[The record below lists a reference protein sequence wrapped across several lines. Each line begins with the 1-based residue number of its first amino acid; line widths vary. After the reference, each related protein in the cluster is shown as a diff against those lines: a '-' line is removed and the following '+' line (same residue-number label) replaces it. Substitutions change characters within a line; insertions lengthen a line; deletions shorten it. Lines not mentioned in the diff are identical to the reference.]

1 MRLGA
6 LVLQEQSWRE
16 ARRTWELV
24 EELGFDAGY
33 AADHLTHASVAGR
46 WWADCWTTL
55 AAAAGVTER
64 LRLGTLVAS
73 AAVRTPTVL
82 ARCASTLQDI
92 SGGRFVLGLGAGL
105 ADDARADRGAA
116 PAAGEL
122 WERYEETVSAVRALW
137 LGSSTWSGRVVALDG
152 VTPAPHAPGQLP
164 PKVVLAAGGRR
175 GFDLVARQGDGWVTY
190 GGSSLVDLDGDAWW
204 RTLARQSRQVTTA
217 CERIV
222 RDPVSVQRSVLVGY
236 GSYRPLESVE
246 AFVDAVGQAQ
256 DAGFDEVVVY
266 APVGAPGDRFWCDP
280 DVFAAAVRAVRVDPT
295 PAGAGLAPA

>member
-6 LVLQEQSWRE
+6 LVLQEQPWHE
-16 ARRTWELV
+16 ARHTWQLV
-24 EELGFDAGY
+24 EDLGFDAAY
-33 AADHLTHASVAGR
+33 AADHLTHDSVAGR

-64 LRLGTLVAS
+64 MRIGTLVAS
-73 AAVRTPTVL
+73 SAVRSATVL
-82 ARCASTLQDI
+82 ARSASTLQDI

-116 PAAGEL
+116 LGAAEL

-137 LGSSTWSGRVVALDG
+137 LGSATWAGRVVALDG
-152 VTPAPHAPGQLP
+152 VVPAPHAPGQLP
-164 PKVVLAAGGRR
+164 PKVVLAAGGPR

-190 GGSSLVDLDGDAWW
+190 GGSALTDLEPDAWW
-204 RTLARQSRQVTTA
+204 RALADQSREVTRA

-236 GSYRPLESVE
+236 GTYRPLQSVE
-246 AFVDAVGQAQ
+246 SFVDAVGRATE
-256 DAGFDEVVVY
+256 AGFDEVVVY
-266 APVGAPGDRFWCDP
+266 APMGSPGDRFWCDAE
-280 DVFAAAVRAVRVDPT
+280 VFAAAVGAVR
-295 PAGAGLAPA
+295 GALRRPAPA